1 MMKDVIISIKSMQN
15 YGFEDEDGIE
25 FTTDGYYFMDG
36 DTACISY
43 AETAVTGMEG
53 TRTSL
58 MVNGDQV
65 VLDRDGLIQ
74 SRMVFRPGEKDAFQY
89 STPYGTANL
98 GIDTREVSQRFD
110 ENGGEMEL
118 IYVVNME
125 HAVVTRNKFH
135 ITVRQMGEKTNG

>member
-1 MMKDVIISIKSMQN
+1 MMKDVIININSLQN
-15 YGFEDEDGIE
+15 YGFDDEDGIE

-43 AETAVTGMEG
+43 AESAVTGMEG
-53 TRTSL
+53 TKTSL
-58 MVNGDQV
+58 MVKDGQV
-65 VLDRDGLIQ
+65 VIDRDGLIQ
-74 SRMVFRPGEKDAFQY
+74 SRMVFKPGEKSAFQY

-98 GIDTREVSQRFD
+98 GIDTREVTQSFD

-135 ITVRQMGEKTNG
+135 ITVRQMGEKING